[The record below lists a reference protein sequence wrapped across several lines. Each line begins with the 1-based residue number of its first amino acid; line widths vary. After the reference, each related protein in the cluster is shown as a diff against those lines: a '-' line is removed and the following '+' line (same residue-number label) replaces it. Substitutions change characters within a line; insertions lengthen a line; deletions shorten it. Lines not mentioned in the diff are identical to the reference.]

1 MAKDLCG
8 DERCG
13 HQSPPLPPRDKDPEL
28 VARYR
33 LEGKFVAGYIGT
45 HGIAHALNTILDA
58 AKTLKDWVDG
68 DRFRFILLGD
78 GANKTGLDKRTRAE
92 GLNNV
97 IFVEHACQG

>member
-13 HQSPPLPPRDKDPEL
+13 HQSPPPPPARQRSRVGRPLPSGRQIRGGL
-28 VARYR
+28 HR
-33 LEGKFVAGYIGT
+33 
-45 HGIAHALNTILDA
+45 NTWNCACTQYDSRR